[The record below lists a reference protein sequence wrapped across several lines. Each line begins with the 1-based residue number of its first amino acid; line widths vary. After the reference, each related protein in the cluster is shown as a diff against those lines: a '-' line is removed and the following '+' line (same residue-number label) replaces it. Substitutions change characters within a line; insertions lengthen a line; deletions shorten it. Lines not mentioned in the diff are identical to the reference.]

1 MLHWERKTG
10 SNAILIG
17 IWNKT
22 IISYEQSLEYLNE
35 LAFLAETAGIA
46 CAYKIIQTLH
56 KPNPA
61 IFLGSGKLEEIKA
74 KAEQLKAELLIF
86 DEDLSPTHFRNIEKI
101 VGIQVLDRSGLIL
114 KIFLEHAKTSQA
126 KLQVELASLQYS
138 LPRLTRLWTH
148 HSRERGGIG
157 LKGAGEQEIE
167 TDRRMI
173 RNRIAKLKEELA
185 KIEKQSETRRK
196 SREALVKVALVGY
209 TNVGKSTLMNRIAKA
224 NVLAENK
231 LFATLDTTTRK
242 VTLQNIPF
250 LLSDTVGFIRKLPHN
265 LIASFKSTLA
275 EVNEADILI
284 HVVDVSN
291 SHYLEHIK
299 VVKNT
304 LLEIG
309 AYDKPTLLVFNKMD
323 LLEPDDLADLKK
335 SWMRLELD
343 PAVFISANNN
353 LNIEELK
360 NKLLHLV
367 SEQYKFKYPDLSELN
382 SVFLSTPNLS
392 DAY

>member
-1 MLHWERKTG
+1 MSNLHKPTEN
-10 SNAILIG
+10 NAILIG
-17 IWNKT
+17 VWNKT

-35 LAFLAETAGIA
+35 LVFLAETAGIS
-46 CAYKIIQTLH
+46 CAYKMIQTLY

-61 IFLGSGKLEEIKA
+61 TFFGSGKLLEIKA
-74 KAEQLKAELLIF
+74 KVDELKADLLIF
-86 DEDLSPTHFRNIEKI
+86 DDDLSPTHFRNIERI
-101 VGIQVLDRSGLIL
+101 VGIKIFDRSGLIL
-114 KIFLEHAKTSQA
+114 KIFLEHARTSQA

-138 LPRLTRLWTH
+138 LSRLTRLWTH

-167 TDRRMI
+167 TDRRII
-173 RNRIAKLKEELA
+173 RNRIAKLKEELV
-185 KIEKQSETRRK
+185 KIEKQSLTRRK
-196 SREALVKVALVGY
+196 SRGIFVKVALVGY
-209 TNVGKSTLMNRIAKA
+209 TNVGKSTLMNRISKA

-242 VTLQNIPF
+242 VTLENTPF

-265 LIASFKSTLA
+265 LIESFKSTLA

-284 HVVDVSN
+284 HIVDISN
-291 SHYLEHIK
+291 LHYLEHIK
-299 VVKNT
+299 IVKNT

-309 AYDKPTLLVFNKMD
+309 AHDKPTLLVFNKID

-335 SWMRLELD
+335 SWMCLELS
-343 PAVFISANNN
+343 PAVFISANSN
-353 LNIEELK
+353 LNLEELK
-360 NKLLHLV
+360 NKLIHLIR
-367 SEQYKFKYPDLSELN
+367 EQYKFKYPDLSELN
-382 SVFLSTPNLS
+382 QIFLPTANLT